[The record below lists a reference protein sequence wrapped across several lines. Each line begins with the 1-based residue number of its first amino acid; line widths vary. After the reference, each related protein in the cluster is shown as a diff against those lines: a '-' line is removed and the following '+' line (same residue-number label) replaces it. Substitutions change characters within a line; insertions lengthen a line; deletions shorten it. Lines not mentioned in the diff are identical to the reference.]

1 MIRRP
6 PRSTLFPYTT
16 LFRSQNAGVHARLPR
31 RLADGVD
38 ARRVIVLRAVRGVEA
53 ENIGAPGEQLAQ
65 NTGRVGGRA
74 ESGYNFCVGH
84 PVRTILP
91 DGAGPDRGGRSD
103 RKSVAQGK

>member
-53 ENIGAPGEQLAQ
+53 GLESLTRYLARDLGPRNIRVNLVAAGPVKTMAARSIPGFAKFEE
-65 NTGRVGGRA
+65 VWDGRA
-74 ESGYNFCVGH
+74 PLG
-84 PVRTILP
+84 
-91 DGAGPDRGGRSD
+91 
-103 RKSVAQGK
+103 